1 MMSSVLLRKYL
12 DIISESAQAPAGV
25 PYIIKPGDNLTKI
38 ARANGTTIKDIMAAN
53 PQIKDPNK
61 IYAGAQ
67 LNLPNATAPAATPAQ
82 APAATPAQ
90 APATPA
96 ATPPTAAAPAAT
108 PAQAAATPPTAAAP
122 AQPAGAQQQSSSSW
136 QGTVSGITANDIRNH
151 PQYQAEYQRQLQFGP
166 KDAIGQRMARQAT
179 DLKIR
184 ALIAK
189 EKGGS
194 TQGNAQAAGAPA
206 QDDSMFE
213 AIKKIRKLAGL
224 I

>member
-67 LNLPNATAPAATPAQ
+67 LNLPNAT
-82 APAATPAQ
+82 
-90 APATPA
+90 
-96 ATPPTAAAPAAT
+96 APAAT